1 MDTTRLKTLLYWTAT
16 AVIAAELAV
25 GGVWDVLRTDYVRD
39 VLETQ
44 LGFPSYVAVILGF
57 WKIAGAVALLVPGF
71 PRLKEWAYAGACF
84 VYLTAAVSHAVDGD
98 GLFALGPAGFAAI
111 TAASWALR
119 PKGRRD
125 PSAEGWLFTR
135 FARGGKGARIA
146 YWLTTGT
153 ILLVWG
159 SGGIADITQV
169 PETVAGMELLGYPVY
184 FVVLLGIWKLLGAV
198 ALAVP
203 RFPRLKEWAYAGTVF
218 ELTGAVISHAVSGS
232 AAFHLFYTSAFALT
246 AAASWALRPAD
257 RVLGFEAPEN
267 TWRLPALARAG
278 A

>member
-1 MDTTRLKTLLYWTAT
+1 MNLTRVKTILYWTAT
-16 AVIAAELAV
+16 VLIATELAV
-25 GGVWDVLRTDYVRD
+25 GGVWNVLRTDYVRD
-39 VLETQ
+39 VLETR
-44 LGFPSYVAVILGF
+44 LGFPSYVAVILGV

-71 PRLKEWAYAGACF
+71 PRLKEWAYAGAFF

-111 TAASWALR
+111 TIASWALR
-119 PKGRRD
+119 PKARRD
-125 PSAEGWLFTR
+125 PSAWRFTR
-135 FARGGKGARIA
+135 FAHGGKAVRIA

-153 ILLVWG
+153 ILLVWV
-159 SGGIADITQV
+159 SGGIADITRV
-169 PETVAGMELLGYPVY
+169 PATVAGMELLGYPVY

-203 RFPRLKEWAYAGTVF
+203 GFPRLKEWAYAGTVF
-218 ELTGAVISHAVSGS
+218 ELTGAVVSHAVSGS
-232 AAFHLFYTSAFALT
+232 AAFHLFYTGSFALI
-246 AAASWALRPAD
+246 AVASWALRPAD